1 MARKDYAAE
10 KGKHL
15 ALMVRTLQQQ
25 VSLAFNLGLRLSKP
39 SIKAQANTY

>member
-10 KGKHL
+10 KGKRV

-25 VSLAFNLGLRLSKP
+25 VSLAFNLGLRLLKP
-39 SIKAQANTY
+39 SMKAEANTY

>member
-10 KGKHL
+10 KGKRV

-25 VSLAFNLGLRLSKP
+25 VSLAFNLRLFKP
-39 SIKAQANTY
+39 SMKAQANTY